1 MSTKKNRAII
11 IDDQLESI
19 QYLTNIIEAYFND
32 EIEILKSFTST
43 NEALKEISKL
53 NPDIIFLDIE
63 MPEMD
68 GFEFKSLL
76 PPNVN
81 SKVIIVSGQE
91 NYALKAIKNSVFDFI
106 LKPISISELRNCIN
120 KLIENSKSNEL
131 DINKEQIDNII
142 VINRQDKT
150 LFIEI
155 DKIIRIE
162 ASGSYTNIYYDDNK
176 INSTKNLNYYES
188 VLPKNKFF
196 RAHRS
201 YLINI
206 NFVKEVLKNEGEG
219 VLVLKDNTRIELS
232 RAKKDDFLRLF
243 IKH

>member
-1 MSTKKNRAII
+1 MKQHKIKVII

-19 QYLTNIIEAYFND
+19 NYLINLLEIYFID
-32 EIEILKSFTST
+32 EIEILKSYTST
-43 NEALKEISKL
+43 NDALKEISKL
-53 NPDIIFLDIE
+53 NPDVIFLDIE

-76 PPNVN
+76 PNDIN
-81 SKVIIVSGQE
+81 SKVIIVTGQE
-91 NYALKAIKNSVFDFI
+91 NYALKAIKSSVFDYI
-106 LKPISISELRNCIN
+106 LKPLTISDLRNCIN
-120 KLIENSKSNEL
+120 KIKLSMSKSAAQSEL
-131 DINKEQIDNII
+131 DSINNII
-142 VINRQDKT
+142 VVNRQDKT

-155 DKIIRIE
+155 DKINRIE
-162 ASGSYTNIYYDDNK
+162 ASGSYTNIYFDENK
-176 INSTKNLNYYES
+176 ISSTKNLNFYES
-188 VLPKNKFF
+188 ILPNNKFF

-219 VLVLKDNTRIELS
+219 VLVLKDNTKIELS

-243 IKH
+243 IKN